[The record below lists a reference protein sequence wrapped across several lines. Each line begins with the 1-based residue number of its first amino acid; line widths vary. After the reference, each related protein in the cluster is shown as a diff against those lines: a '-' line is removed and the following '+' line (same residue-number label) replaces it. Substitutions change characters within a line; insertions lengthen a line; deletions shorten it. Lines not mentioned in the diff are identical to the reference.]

1 MADVKASD
9 LTQGNKNL
17 RDIITDLRFPDMKD
31 LASMLY
37 FRPEEGQIWLGD
49 KRMVLLHAEA
59 LGSLRQELLDS
70 MGTEYTRGLLTRVG
84 YLSGMRDAELAMKAR
99 RDESQLD
106 MLAAGAQLHALS
118 GMVEV
123 EPIRV
128 EADQERGYLYGEF
141 LWKHSIEDDMHL
153 ASAGKTNEAVCW
165 MEIGYSS
172 GFLTRLMGKRII
184 VREVEC
190 VATGDNVCRAVAKP
204 VEDWDDVEED
214 LKYFQPRPADHRQVK
229 PAFTKPDRAPAPK
242 PTPFGLKPENEGKT
256 PLDRPIGGSAA
267 YHSTLHK
274 ILRVAPTN
282 ATVLL
287 LGESGVGKT
296 MFAHEVHA
304 NSRQSGGPFVEVN
317 CAAIPDQLIE
327 SELFGAQRGAYSG
340 ASESRPGRFEAADG
354 GTLFLDEIATLSMT
368 AQSKLLRVLQSGELE
383 RLGSNKTIKVNVRV
397 VAATNEDLRQ
407 AVKDGRF
414 RSDLY
419 YRINVFPVTIAPLR
433 DRKDDLPVLLDNILT
448 KLCEL
453 HGRSLSGT
461 TPKALQK
468 ILDHDWPGNIRE
480 FENVIER
487 GVIMADDNEPLD
499 ERHLSGLGDL
509 EDNRP
514 QGTVSWDIGPG
525 IGIKLPMQQDG
536 QKQGSEQPDES
547 MEARLSSVAGP
558 ILAEGGF
565 SLARAEVIFVEKA
578 LEMTEGNISKA
589 ANLLGLTRA
598 QLDYR
603 LKKLSADKDSEK
615 DVPNQNS

>member
-1 MADVKASD
+1 MADVKANE
-9 LTQGNKNL
+9 LTKGSEKF

-59 LGSLRQELLDS
+59 LGALRQELIES
-70 MGTEYTRGLLTRVG
+70 VGTEFTRGLLTRAG
-84 YLSGMRDAELAMKAR
+84 YLAGMRDAELAMKAR
-99 RDESQLD
+99 SDESQLD

-128 EADQERGYLYGEF
+128 EANQEQGYLYGEF
-141 LWKHSIEDDMHL
+141 LWKHSIEDDMH
-153 ASAGKTNEAVCW
+153 AVSSGPTQEPVCW

-190 VATGDNVCRAVAKP
+190 LATGDNVCRAIAKP
-204 VEDWDDVEED
+204 VEDWEDAEQD
-214 LKYFQPRPADHRQVK
+214 LKYFQPRSTDHRPVTPVPAKEK
-229 PAFTKPDRAPAPK
+229 PTSASR
-242 PTPFGLKPENEGKT
+242 PTPFGLKPENDNQIS
-256 PLDRPIGGSAA
+256 LDRPIGSSAA

-296 MFAHEVHA
+296 MFAHEIHA
-304 NSRQSGGPFVEVN
+304 NSRQVGGPFIEVN

-327 SELFGAQRGAYSG
+327 SELFGVQRGAYSG

-354 GTLFLDEIATLSMT
+354 GTLFLDEIGTLSMT

-383 RLGSNKTIKVNVRV
+383 RLGSNKTIKVHVRL

-407 AVKDGRF
+407 AVKDGHF

-433 DRKDDLPVLLDNILT
+433 DRKDDLPLLLENALT
-448 KLCEL
+448 RLCKL
-453 HGRSLSGT
+453 HGRNLTGT

-480 FENVIER
+480 FENVVER
-487 GVIMADDNEPLD
+487 GVIMADDDDPLD
-499 ERHLSGLGDL
+499 ERHLSGLGELDDHQL
-509 EDNRP
+509 E
-514 QGTVSWDIGPG
+514 GTVSWDVGPG
-525 IGIKLPMQQDG
+525 IGIKLP
-536 QKQGSEQPDES
+536 KSQGLKASGADQSEEPES
-547 MEARLSSVAGP
+547 MEERLANVAGP

-578 LEMTEGNISKA
+578 LEMTQGNIAKA
-589 ANLLGLTRA
+589 ANLLGVTRA

-603 LKKLSADKDSEK
+603 IKKLSSDKKRSPGTVD
-615 DVPNQNS
+615 

>member
-1 MADVKASD
+1 MAAVKASD
-9 LTQGNKNL
+9 LTQGSKNL

-49 KRMVLLHAEA
+49 KRMLLLHAEA
-59 LGSLRQELLDS
+59 VGALRQELIDS
-70 MGTEYTRGLLTRVG
+70 LGIEFTRGLLTRAG

-118 GMVEV
+118 GMVQV
-123 EPIRV
+123 EPVRI

-141 LWKHSIEDDMHL
+141 LWKHSIEGDMHMSSSG
-153 ASAGKTNEAVCW
+153 SANEPVCW

-190 VATGDNVCRAVAKP
+190 VAAGDNVCRAVARP
-204 VEDWDDVEED
+204 VEDWDDIEDD
-214 LKYFQPRPADHRQVK
+214 LKHFQPQSADHRQVT
-229 PAFTKPDRAPAPK
+229 PVYTKPKQAVSPK
-242 PTPFGLKPENEGKT
+242 PTPFGLKAESESKT

-267 YHSTLHK
+267 YHSSLHK

-296 MFAHEVHA
+296 MFSHEIHA
-304 NSRQSGGPFVEVN
+304 NSRQVNGPFVEVN

-327 SELFGAQRGAYSG
+327 SELFGVHRGAYSG

-354 GTLFLDEIATLSMT
+354 GTMFLDEIATLSMT

-383 RLGSNKTIKVNVRV
+383 RLGSNKTVKVNVRL

-433 DRKDDLPVLLDNILT
+433 DRKDDLPVLLESILT
-448 KLCEL
+448 KLCNL

-525 IGIKLPMQQDG
+525 IGIKLPTNQEG
-536 QKQGSEQPDES
+536 PSPEGEQPEQP
-547 MEARLSSVAGP
+547 MEARLSNVAGP

-578 LEMTEGNISKA
+578 LEMTGGNISKA
-589 ANLLGLTRA
+589 ATLLGLTRA

-603 LKKLSADKDSEK
+603 LKKLSADK
-615 DVPNQNS
+615 